1 MFLLMEKKKS
11 MWADVKSWITSKCWN
26 ALSMDKWKKRSQTY
40 IILLG
45 VSFVL
50 SIIAIVSVFL
60 NYVNMKQWSTAVVL
74 VPRDKIIE
82 INGASYIPIKMI
94 S

>member
-1 MFLLMEKKKS
+1 
-11 MWADVKSWITSKCWN
+11 MWATIKLWITDKCWN

-45 VSFVL
+45 VSFML
-50 SIIAIVSVFL
+50 SIIAIVSVIL
-60 NYVNMKQWSTAVVL
+60 NHMTMQQWNTAIVL
-74 VPRDKIIE
+74 VPRDKIVE

>member
-1 MFLLMEKKKS
+1 
-11 MWADVKSWITSKCWN
+11 MWATIKLWITDKCWI
-26 ALSMDKWKKRSQTY
+26 ALSMDFWKKRSQTY

-45 VSFVL
+45 VSFML
-50 SIIAIVSVFL
+50 SIIAIVSVIL
-60 NYVNMKQWSTAVVL
+60 NHMTMQQWNTAIVL
-74 VPRDKIIE
+74 VPRDKIVE